1 MLSSLSPYSF
11 DVNPELGNQTGVS
24 NDRLPI
30 GTIPLFASASPGNF
44 HRQNLLLSH
53 SSCSE
58 FFVVTRLF
66 FSLSDYINSLNTVI
80 GSANKV
86 YNEFLQSED
95 GMGFCGQVSLVGD
108 SVGSILAYD
117 ALCRPYTSSQG
128 RRLSESSVAGHE
140 EEGNK

>member
-1 MLSSLSPYSF
+1 MNFLLCGHTSL
-11 DVNPELGNQTGVS
+11 
-24 NDRLPI
+24 
-30 GTIPLFASASPGNF
+30 
-44 HRQNLLLSH
+44 
-53 SSCSE
+53 
-58 FFVVTRLF
+58 

-140 EEGNK
+140 EEGNKYSILNFLRHQLHQL

>member
-1 MLSSLSPYSF
+1 MLSH
-11 DVNPELGNQTGVS
+11 V
-24 NDRLPI
+24 
-30 GTIPLFASASPGNF
+30 
-44 HRQNLLLSH
+44 
-53 SSCSE
+53 
-58 FFVVTRLF
+58 F

-128 RRLSESSVAGHE
+128 RRLSECSVAGHE
-140 EEGNK
+140 EEGNKSGFLF

>member
-1 MLSSLSPYSF
+1 M
-11 DVNPELGNQTGVS
+11 
-24 NDRLPI
+24 
-30 GTIPLFASASPGNF
+30 
-44 HRQNLLLSH
+44 
-53 SSCSE
+53 
-58 FFVVTRLF
+58 
-66 FSLSDYINSLNTVI
+66 I

-140 EEGNK
+140 EEGNKYSILICKTSDSERQSVI